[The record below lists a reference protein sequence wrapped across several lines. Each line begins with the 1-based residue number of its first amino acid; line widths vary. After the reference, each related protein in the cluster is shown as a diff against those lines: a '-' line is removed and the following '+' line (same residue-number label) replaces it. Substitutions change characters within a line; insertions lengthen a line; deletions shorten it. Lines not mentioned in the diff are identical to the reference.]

1 MLLQTNSYIVPKERR
16 AEHARLMRRFRQI
29 LNRIGCDNFEVYEQV
44 GANWGNAQTS
54 GRFVQI
60 MRFRDRKHQLAVQ
73 NAERTDQ
80 AAQDL
85 IAEFCE
91 LINYPYQ
98 VQQNLFAVGF
108 YNSVLPVAPL
118 RIAPAE
124 EEAAEEVPAEEAQA
138 AAPEPVAE
146 APQAVEEV
154 AAEPVVETQAE
165 EPVASQDVP
174 EESGEA
180 EPLGPVDQTPV
191 EGELQ
196 LEEPHPTLQLDAPEA
211 TEEDADPLTRLADE
225 FRDEPD
231 PFHHGKRRASGN
243 GSH

>member
-80 AAQDL
+80 AAQEL

-124 EEAAEEVPAEEAQA
+124 DEPVEETPAEETQA
-138 AAPEPVAE
+138 GAPEAEAE

-180 EPLGPVDQTPV
+180 EPLEPVDQASI
-191 EGELQ
+191 ESDLQ

-231 PFHHGKRRASGN
+231 AFHPGKGRASGN

>member
-44 GANWGNAQTS
+44 GANWGNTQTS

-124 EEAAEEVPAEEAQA
+124 DEPAEEAPAEEAQA
-138 AAPEPVAE
+138 VAPDQVAE
-146 APQAVEEV
+146 APQAIDEVPAEPILESPVEEAV
-154 AAEPVVETQAE
+154 Q
-165 EPVASQDVP
+165 SQDVP

-180 EPLGPVDQTPV
+180 EPLGPVDQTPI
-191 EGELQ
+191 ETELQ

-211 TEEDADPLTRLADE
+211 TEEDADPLTHLADE

-231 PFHHGKRRASGN
+231 PFHHSKGRPSGN